1 MNKKVSTI
9 FAMAAL
15 AGGVFCGS
23 AYAADL
29 DKYPVRNADLKALSG
44 KVVLQQT
51 ISING
56 VNETVMLGYVKDA
69 NGQSQVSV
77 KPVNESLKDSDVL
90 NYAWNVTSFRNQE
103 NTGDL
108 YNLINAATGDT
119 LSFDAN
125 GDIRI
130 TGLPGTRGGNAVDK
144 VYAKDSD
151 GKYNFDIA
159 KNGETYTGVRVKVS
173 GIGSVDIDTDGDP
186 LTPAVETPRVLTLS
200 QSRASISPSGVSTTI
215 QALAISSVP
224 AKDLN
229 ALFNERGFNFAAKP
243 ALANVA
249 VNGNIFAEQTVW
261 AFEVNAGNIREEENK
276 VKENGSATGDYYLTT
291 TGNNQ
296 TDLIIPEGTYFFTNV
311 VFKNG
316 KTFGSSD
323 LKAEDIDWLKS
334 TLVYLSATESEEGTD
349 SDRANGGGFL
359 LQAQQGTEFKY
370 NLNASDPQGND
381 TWITNA
387 SFTVQT
393 NFAANDNYPYSLTVS
408 EFWYQPKK
416 NAAGTDKQKKQ
427 TVCMA
432 VESYD
437 NSRQSLVST
446 TFSGDPVAV
455 FKLEA
460 SSVVD
465 GKTLLHDTK
474 KAAVYTIK
482 FISGNGY
489 LNSKYLTVGSK
500 DGLDFQWEAKG
511 AAIYNEDY
519 PIFQYTITG
528 VNSNNEITFTNRETG
543 ENFTAQ
549 LFPAD
554 GENRYY
560 MAIKYINGIDAAH
573 AAANK
578 DFKVQPYTVESKT
591 NTYAVTPTDSEG
603 NPVGLQTFA
612 ANYVVE
618 LKSIDVD
625 SYAGFLKEDE
635 AVSRAIAFA
644 RDVNDTSNKMYAYVE
659 DGQIVDDDFTNDLY
673 ASAQWQ
679 LKKVDETEISR
690 VYVYNN
696 TTTQSVDNV
705 PEGDKVKAYVY
716 TLQYVEDGELKNDY
730 LAIENDVPVLGS
742 KTYFVIKENV
752 DGSVSLIKAN
762 RVKAGQYSNV
772 FTNLEVASEA
782 TEKAVE
788 VKLNAAED
796 GYEFDD
802 QDDVYESTSDAR
814 EIKTY
819 LEEQPV
825 DISWP
830 ANEGHVTIES
840 ELGNYITMNEDR
852 DAIVVNENEAD
863 TYYLYVT
870 DKKAVVP
877 SFYITK
883 GVAAEN
889 GERMFMFN
897 PKDSVDYYVADG
909 TYDKKYQWA
918 ENTTKVIFKAAK
930 INDTRDTLTIDVK
943 GETKYIAKKANDDNK
958 NIWGGINR
966 FKWQII
972 EAADADGYY
981 YIRQAGSGNVGNY
994 LGAWN
999 EKVTWSPDKAHA
1011 MLFTIE
1017 SVAAPTANEGVS
1029 ATEVKIIATDG
1040 AINVKNAAGKNVV
1053 VSTILGQ
1060 IVANEVLTS
1069 DNATISV
1076 PAGIVIVSVDGE
1088 EAVKVNVK

>member
-15 AGGVFCGS
+15 TGGVFSGS
-23 AYAADL
+23 AYAASL
-29 DKYPVRNADLKALSG
+29 KYPAGDPVESLSG

-51 ISING
+51 VGTQTLLLGFEKTNG
-56 VNETVMLGYVKDA
+56 VSN
-69 NGQSQVSV
+69 
-77 KPVNESLKDSDVL
+77 PVTLDVNTKISDSDVL
-90 NYAWNVTSFRNQE
+90 KYAWNISSFRNPA
-103 NTGDL
+103 NDGNL
-108 YNLINAATGDT
+108 YYLVNAATGDT
-119 LSFDAN
+119 LSFNAD
-125 GDIRI
+125 GKVRI
-130 TGLPGTRGGNAVDK
+130 TGTVTNG
-144 VYAKDSD
+144 
-151 GKYNFDIA
+151 A
-159 KNGETYTGVRVKVS
+159 KNYATDNKGKFSFNINKETKTDKNYESAKVGVE
-173 GIGSVDIDTDGDP
+173 GIDGF
-186 LTPAVETPRVLTLS
+186 LTL
-200 QSRASISPSGVSTTI
+200 ADNDVTIKVADEEAGEADKITTI
-215 QALAISSVP
+215 LSLKIASVP
-224 AKDLN
+224 ATDLN

-261 AFEVNAGNIREEENK
+261 AFEVNADNIRDAENK
-276 VKENGSATGDYYLTT
+276 VMANGSATGDYYLTT

-296 TDLIIPEGTYFFTNV
+296 TDLIVPEGTYFFTNV